1 MDTRKRSFAI
11 DFNSP
16 VILWLTIIALAVL
29 IIDLITPI
37 NMIMLFGA
45 RRTTIFDPMQYVRL
59 FTHVLVHADITHYVG
74 NFMMILAIG
83 PMVEE
88 KYGGGRLV
96 LAIVIT
102 AFITGLFKVLFFP
115 GVVLV
120 GASGIVFMLILMASF
135 TNIRHGRL
143 PITVLLVAVLY
154 IGNEIILGLFTSDN
168 VSRISHIIGGLCG
181 AVFGLAVHAK
191 QLNEDIVSGKAFDI
205 TPYGSKKKK

>member
-1 MDTRKRSFAI
+1 MSGERRTRKRNFAI
-11 DFNSP
+11 DLNSP
-16 VILWLTIIALAVL
+16 VILWLTIIALVVL
-29 IIDLITPI
+29 IIDMITPI
-37 NMIMLFGA
+37 NMILLFGA
-45 RRTTIFDPMQYVRL
+45 RRTSFLDPMQYIRL
-59 FTHVLVHADITHYVG
+59 FTHVLVHSGINHYVA

-88 KYGGGRLV
+88 KYGGSRLV

-135 TNIRHGRL
+135 TNIRQGRL

-154 IGNEIILGLFTSDN
+154 IGNEIILGLFSVDN

-181 AVFGLAVHAK
+181 AVFGVIVHAK
-191 QLNEDIVSGKAFDI
+191 KLDKPPF
-205 TPYGSKKKK
+205 